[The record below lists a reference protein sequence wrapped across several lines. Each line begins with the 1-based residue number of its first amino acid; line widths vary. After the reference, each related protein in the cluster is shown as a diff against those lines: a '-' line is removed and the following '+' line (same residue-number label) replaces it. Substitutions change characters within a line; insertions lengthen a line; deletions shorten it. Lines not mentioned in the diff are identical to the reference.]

1 MKRRNF
7 LKGLVAGGG
16 GAAHFSVHGAG
27 AGQGHGAKPGST
39 VPVLGDSVYAGHR
52 YEAVVPDTLDLAER
66 AALAING
73 IGGTIDPDLN
83 YYMFFFVRYACKTPY
98 MAHHAADSTCDTKYG
113 ESFPM
118 MRIMCGSDRY
128 LKLEAAQRAEL
139 LSRIE
144 DGLYWNRYE
153 ASRPWRT
160 NYTPEIYGAG
170 KNEDI
175 ASTTGQGRM
184 LRTLVAWREISKDS
198 SWDGLIRRAVGGLK
212 RIAVHREDYSFYP
225 DGGFGEPFSYP
236 RSGWQNTDEPKSETE
251 GGEGS
256 VVTMHGHQIQGLVRW
271 YAMSGDE
278 EARDLAARLTRFCML
293 PKFWGGL
300 PVVPEKRREV
310 VSHIAKTVPSAAC
323 VAGPEMGHWYTHFHA
338 RAGALRGMLE
348 YGMTAR
354 DERVLEFVR
363 RAYEYTWTFG
373 IPRIGWVNCYPGTFN
388 LCEGCALGDLVAL
401 GIRLTDAGVGD
412 YWDDVDAV
420 VRNHLVEGQLV
431 HADRLERV
439 AAASEDCDLKQAAP
453 HDRQVSVED
462 VIQRSLGNFAGHS
475 APASVPNPWVMQC
488 CTGNGTQGLYYGWES
503 IVRQSG
509 ESAQVNLLL
518 NRAAPG
524 LDVDS
529 FLPYQ
534 GKVIIRNKQLRRIS
548 VRIPSW
554 VAKRQI
560 RSRVAEKERS
570 GVLIGNFLM
579 FDDLKPGDRI
589 QLEFPIQ
596 ERSAEYTANS
606 RTEMEQTYKCTFR
619 GSTVVDISPRD
630 SSPTSYPLYVRQHM
644 RTDKAPMKKTSRFV
658 AERTISRW

>member
-1 MKRRNF
+1 
-7 LKGLVAGGG
+7 
-16 GAAHFSVHGAG
+16 
-27 AGQGHGAKPGST
+27 
-39 VPVLGDSVYAGHR
+39 
-52 YEAVVPDTLDLAER
+52 
-66 AALAING
+66 
-73 IGGTIDPDLN
+73 
-83 YYMFFFVRYACKTPY
+83 
-98 MAHHAADSTCDTKYG
+98 
-113 ESFPM
+113 
-118 MRIMCGSDRY
+118 MCGTDRY
-128 LKLEAAQRAEL
+128 LEVEAAQRAEL
-139 LSRIE
+139 LSRLE
-144 DGLYWNRYE
+144 DGLYWNPYE
-153 ASRPWRT
+153 AWRPWRT
-160 NYTPEIYGAG
+160 LYTPEIYGVG

-184 LRTLVAWREISKDS
+184 LRTLLTWREISQDP
-198 SWDGLIRRAVGGLK
+198 SWDRLIREMVGGLK
-212 RIAVHREDYSFYP
+212 RIAIHRKNYSFYP

-236 RSGWQNTDEPKSETE
+236 RSGWQKTDEPKRETE

-256 VVTMHGHQIQGLVRW
+256 VVTMHGHQIQGLMRW

-278 EARDLAARLTRFCML
+278 EALDLAARLTRFCML

-310 VSHIAKTVPSAAC
+310 LGHIANMAPSAVG

-373 IPRIGWVNCYPGTFN
+373 IPRIGWVNCHPGTGN
-388 LCEGCALGDLVAL
+388 VCEGCALGDLVAL

-420 VRNHLVEGQLV
+420 VRNHLVEQQLV
-431 HADRLERV
+431 HADRLEKV
-439 AAASEDCDLKQAAP
+439 AAASQECDLKEKAP
-453 HDRQVSVED
+453 HDRQVSVEN
-462 VIQRSLGNFAGHS
+462 VIQRSLGNYAGVS
-475 APASVPNPWVMQC
+475 APTSVPNPWVMQC

-509 ESAQVNLLL
+509 DSAQVNLLL
-518 NRAAPG
+518 NRAAPD

-529 FLPYQ
+529 FLPYE
-534 GKVIIRNKQLRRIS
+534 GKVIIRNKNLHRVS

-554 VAKRQI
+554 VARRQI
-560 RSRVAEKERS
+560 RSRVSGKERS
-570 GVLIGNFLM
+570 AVRIGNFLM
-579 FDDLKPGDRI
+579 FDDLKPGDKL
-589 QLEFPIQ
+589 QLEFPIR

-606 RTEMEQTYKCTFR
+606 RTQMEQTYKCTFR
-619 GSTVVDISPRD
+619 GSTLVDISPRD

-644 RTDKAPMKKTSRFV
+644 RKDEAPMKKTSRFV
-658 AERTISRW
+658 AGRTILQW

>member
-7 LKGLVAGGG
+7 LKGLVAGG
-16 GAAHFSVHGAG
+16 AAHFSVHGEG
-27 AGQGHGAKPGST
+27 AGQGHGAKPGPT

-118 MRIMCGSDRY
+118 MRIMCGSDHY

-198 SWDGLIRRAVGGLK
+198 SWDGLIRQAVGGLK
-212 RIAVHREDYSFYP
+212 RIAIHRENYSFYP

-256 VVTMHGHQIQGLVRW
+256 VVTMHGHQIQGLMRW

-300 PVVPEKRREV
+300 PVVPEKRHEV

-420 VRNHLVEGQLV
+420 VRNQLVEGQLV

-560 RSRVAEKERS
+560 RSRVAEKQRS

-606 RTEMEQTYKCTFR
+606 RTPMEQTYKCTFR